1 MSKSKH
7 DALVDAARGELRAA
21 IELIDKGEHAVAESY
36 VDTAQT
42 YALLALDDSVHRIS
56 LSMGAY

>member
-1 MSKSKH
+1 MRKTKH

-36 VDTAQT
+36 IDTAQT
-42 YALLALDDSVHRIS
+42 YALLALDDSLQRIA
-56 LSMGAY
+56 LSMGAW